1 MKKFLSAIS
10 KIFLVVFTFLFGA
23 INVGGAIAD
32 DNASTITSF
41 LGQNG
46 FNMVKDETVGAD
58 EELDTQ
64 YYKSSF
70 GSVKEVKA
78 SGEAY
83 TQKVMEEGAVLLK
96 NENNALPLKSS
107 DKISLFSVSSVDP
120 IVSGY
125 RENQDKK
132 SGATNLLDGFKEAGL
147 SVNEDLYNWYKS
159 SGYGRQ
165 YIQGPGL
172 YAILTINEAP
182 WDAIPQNVKV
192 KSGYNTAVFVLSRI
206 GGEGTDNQMFD
217 NGEGQDC
224 YNGNYLALSEEER
237 TVLQGLKA
245 AKDNGEYDKVIVLCN
260 FTNQVMMDFVDDP
273 AYGVDAVLYSGSIG
287 SKGSVG
293 IANIL
298 KGDVNPSGKLSD
310 TFWKNHY
317 LNPVHANYGQY
328 KFNKS
333 ITDSLYRYSGY
344 IYVDAN
350 GNEVSS
356 NGGSENSYVVYQEG
370 IYSGYRYTETRYE
383 DKVMGVGNA
392 GNYNYDAAV
401 SYAFGYGNSYT
412 TFEYSD
418 MTAKYNAET
427 DAYDIRITV
436 TNTGAVA
443 GKESV
448 QIFLQKPYTDYD
460 KKTGVETAAAELVVY
475 DKTEILEPGKSETL
489 TMSVDRNDFAKYDSY
504 GNKTY
509 ILEQG
514 DYYLAAGNGAHEAV
528 NNILAAKGYT
538 TADGMDAKGNAAL
551 AIKVGVEDSDTDK
564 KITDED
570 LLLYSTADVNVY
582 SEEDE
587 EGNLV
592 GKKITNQFDDSDPK
606 IFENGV
612 NYGENAAGGAWTYV
626 TRNNWSGTVNYA
638 VAVNEATG
646 VVSSYARTN
655 NFVKIVKTSGIT
667 DGINYK
673 VLNDSETDVEYPTYG
688 STETAWQLIDLRVDE
703 NGDPIPYND
712 ARWDELLDQLTWA
725 DYTTILAG
733 GLYNTP
739 DLSSISAPVA
749 NNYDT
754 DLGVLTAYNTYETGL
769 ATKLDDP
776 DKNQKPAAYVDNGI
790 VAATRNL
797 DLIYEYGVQWG
808 EDCLWAGYNGLYGAG
823 ANIHRSAYL
832 GRSYGYMSEDGY
844 LAGKTLAQMNLG
856 MESKG
861 AYMLAKHCVLNEQE
875 TNRCG
880 GATWANEQ
888 SIREIYLRVFEV
900 AIKEG
905 SLQGVMTSLNRI
917 GATPAPHH
925 QFLNEV
931 LRYEFGMTGYCV
943 TDSGMPYMNT
953 ADCVYAGNDLPIN
966 NVSHTVANTPESGY
980 GHVAQAARNSVHN
993 VLYTVV
999 HSSAMNGFS
1008 SDMRVVRF
1016 QPAWQ
1021 YYLEKA
1027 TEAINTAII
1036 PVVVFYVL
1044 MELWVNVTARSDR
1057 RKKEAKLEKLAKKKA
1072 TKKR

>member
-1 MKKFLSAIS
+1 MKKILSAIS

-96 NENNALPLKSS
+96 NENSALPLKSS
-107 DKISLFSVSSVDP
+107 DKISLFSVSSVNP

-125 RENQDKK
+125 RENNDKK
-132 SGATNLLDGFKEAGL
+132 SESTNLLDGFKEAGL
-147 SVNEDLYNWYKS
+147 TVNEDLYNWYKN
-159 SGYGRQ
+159 SGYGRG
-165 YIQGPGL
+165 YFHSNSL
-172 YAILTINEAP
+172 YAIYTINEAP

-192 KSGYNTAVFVLSRI
+192 KNGYNTAVFVLSRI

-217 NGEGQDC
+217 NGEGQEC

-260 FTNQVMMDFVDDP
+260 FTNQVMLDFVDDP

-328 KFNKS
+328 KYNKS
-333 ITDSLYRYSGY
+333 STDSLYRYSGY
-344 IYVDAN
+344 IYVDEN
-350 GNEVSS
+350 GNEVASV
-356 NGGSENSYVVYQEG
+356 GGSENSYVVYQEG

-383 DKVMGVGNA
+383 DQVMDKGNA

-401 SYAFGYGNSYT
+401 SYSFGYGNSYT

-427 DAYDIRITV
+427 DAYDISIKV

-475 DKTEILEPGKSETL
+475 DKTETLAPGASETL
-489 TMSVDRNDFAKYDSY
+489 TMSVDRSDFAKYDSY

-538 TADGMDAKGNAAL
+538 TADGMDDKGNAAL

-582 SEEDE
+582 SEKDE

-592 GKKITNQFDDSDPK
+592 GKKITNQFDDADPK

-638 VAVNEATG
+638 VAVDEATG

-688 STETAWQLIDLRVDE
+688 STDTAWQLIDLRVDE

-966 NVSHTVANTPESGY
+966 NVSHTVSNTPESGY

-1036 PVVVFYVL
+1036 PVVAFYVL

-1057 RKKEAKLEKLAKKKA
+1057 RKKEAKLEKLAQKKA